1 MKQLKFYANRLPYFY
16 FIGLAIYWFSI
27 LLGKEILSAILV
39 LLMSI
44 PFLWQLIKPNR
55 ELNFVLGV
63 IFVCISS
70 YLIIGSLSD
79 LFNLPSLIIAS
90 RVIIY
95 GSFIAILN
103 FVMSAWIVRNS
114 VKRTI

>member
-16 FIGLAIYWFSI
+16 FIALAIYWFSI
-27 LLGKEILSAILV
+27 LLGTEVLSAILV
-39 LLMSI
+39 LLMCI

-55 ELNFVLGV
+55 ELNFGLGV
-63 IFVCISS
+63 IFICISS
-70 YLIIGSLSD
+70 YLIMGSLAD
-79 LFNLPSLIIAS
+79 LFNLPSVVIAS

-103 FVMSAWIVRNS
+103 FAMSAWIVRNS